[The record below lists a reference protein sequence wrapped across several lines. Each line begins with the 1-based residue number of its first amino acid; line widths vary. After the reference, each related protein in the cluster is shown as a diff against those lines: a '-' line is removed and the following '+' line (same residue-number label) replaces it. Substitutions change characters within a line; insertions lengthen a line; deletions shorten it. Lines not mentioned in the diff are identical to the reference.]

1 MVSFKKVPLS
11 GAAPVAWN
19 IHFILPVCLLAL
31 GIFGISL
38 LVLHL
43 VMPAAEGTSFHLR
56 AFQSLLQTVLIEGSL
71 ALAILILMNRHHFGI
86 WQLGM
91 NKWSQNYV
99 RTGFQAYLFITPAL
113 ALLGLLLSLF
123 RNTILPDQEIYY
135 ILSGLTSLPLAL
147 VFLFIIGFLAPFLEE
162 IIFRGFLFGT
172 MRSRFGPRRSMVYS
186 SLLFAALHQSLIAF
200 IPILFLAFILAYLY
214 EKTGSLWPSIV
225 LHIINNTVAT
235 VVAIV
240 FRLGGVA

>member
-1 MVSFKKVPLS
+1 
-11 GAAPVAWN
+11 
-19 IHFILPVCLLAL
+19 
-31 GIFGISL
+31 
-38 LVLHL
+38 
-43 VMPAAEGTSFHLR
+43 
-56 AFQSLLQTVLIEGSL
+56 
-71 ALAILILMNRHHFGI
+71 
-86 WQLGM
+86 
-91 NKWSQNYV
+91 
-99 RTGFQAYLFITPAL
+99 
-113 ALLGLLLSLF
+113 
-123 RNTILPDQEIYY
+123 
-135 ILSGLTSLPLAL
+135 
-147 VFLFIIGFLAPFLEE
+147 
-162 IIFRGFLFGT
+162 IFRGFLFGT